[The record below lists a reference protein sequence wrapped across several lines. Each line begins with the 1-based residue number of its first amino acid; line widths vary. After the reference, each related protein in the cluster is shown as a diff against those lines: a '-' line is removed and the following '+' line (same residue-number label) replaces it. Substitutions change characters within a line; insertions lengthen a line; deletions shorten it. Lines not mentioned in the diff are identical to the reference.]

1 MAFYKLGNATSAVRT
16 YSGFKIEYTL
26 IKVHLAKY
34 LKKKKLKALINF
46 AMLLFY
52 ILKKMLQKIIVM
64 SYYRSLNYGNSQS
77 LWLPG
82 LRRESAAA
90 CV

>member
-34 LKKKKLKALINF
+34 LKKKKIESVDQF
-46 AMLLFY
+46 RHVV
-52 ILKKMLQKIIVM
+52 ILH
-64 SYYRSLNYGNSQS
+64 S
-77 LWLPG
+77 
-82 LRRESAAA
+82 
-90 CV
+90 